1 MFQTETD
8 IHFAYSFVAY
18 VAFSSD
24 LSSPRGSVFF
34 SSHEEHEDMPL
45 YGK

>member
-1 MFQTETD
+1 MFQIETD

-34 SSHEEHEDMPL
+34 LPLEEHENMPL